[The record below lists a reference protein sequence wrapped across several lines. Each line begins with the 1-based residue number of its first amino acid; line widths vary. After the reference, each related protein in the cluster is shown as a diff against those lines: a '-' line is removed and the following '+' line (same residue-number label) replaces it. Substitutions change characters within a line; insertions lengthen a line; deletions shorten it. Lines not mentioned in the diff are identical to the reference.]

1 MLVLSNNFKF
11 QDDIYGEARSLY
23 NEISDASAEPSDVVY
38 DITKKFGS
46 VGPVMSALGTAAAK
60 LLE

>member
-1 MLVLSNNFKF
+1 MNILYF
-11 QDDIYGEARSLY
+11 QDDIYSEARSFY
-23 NEISDASAEPSDVVY
+23 NEITDNSDTDYDGVH
-38 DITKKFGS
+38 DITKRFGS